1 MARVSK
7 FQEAAASADAAPER
21 PPLRT
26 SPKAEDPRERARKR
40 AEEIREHLGGLDE
53 GTDEFYIPASIFPD
67 GWTYEWKSHM
77 IFNQEDPAYTVQL
90 RREGWDPVPVDRCAR
105 HRSMMPESW
114 TMGTIERKGMVLM
127 DALDE
132 LVGSM
137 QRHVDELLLMPA
149 QMIPRVRPRVE
160 TGRKYREAI
169 LEAGG
174 SRPAMESFKA
184 FRGREPSIDALM
196 RHQGMA

>member
-53 GTDEFYIPASIFPD
+53 GTDEFYIPASIVPD
-67 GWTYEWKSHM
+67 GWTYEWKRHM

-105 HRSMMPESW
+105 HRSMMPENWSK
-114 TMGTIERKGMVLM
+114 GTIERKGMVLM
-127 DALDE
+127 ERPSEISAEVRRMDLLRARQQVRVKEQQLAATPDGTMTRDDAR
-132 LVGSM
+132 VS
-137 QRHVDELLLMPA
+137 
-149 QMIPRVRPRVE
+149 PRIS
-160 TGRKYREAI
+160 KSFEAI
-169 LEAGG
+169 
-174 SRPAMESFKA
+174 PIPK
-184 FRGREPSIDALM
+184 D
-196 RHQGMA
+196 